1 MDLFLAISQG
11 IGTSLAAG
19 VRAFLVPLLV
29 GTLARANAG
38 VDFEGTEYEF
48 LESIVWLAI
57 MLSLIAGA
65 WLIER
70 SDVPVAPAT
79 WAIAGAAIGGVLFAG
94 SLAERDYMSEP
105 GLFAGALAALVGFAA
120 ARVFLGG
127 AEERL
132 SARGESDEGATL
144 SLIADAAVLTV
155 TALAV
160 LVEPSAYLA
169 VAFCAW
175 VLVVRRRRAGQKYE
189 GLRILR

>member
-11 IGTSLAAG
+11 VGTSLAAG

-29 GTLARANAG
+29 GVLARANVG
-38 VDFEGTEYEF
+38 VNFEGTEYEF

-57 MLSLIAGA
+57 LLSLIVLA

-70 SDVPVAPAT
+70 SDIPVTTAAM
-79 WAIAGAAIGGVLFAG
+79 AVGGAAIGGVLFAA
-94 SLAERDYMSEP
+94 SLAERDYTSEP
-105 GLFAGALAALVGFAA
+105 GLLAGAFVALVGFAA

-132 SARGESDEGATL
+132 AVRGEIGAGRTL
-144 SLIADAAVLTV
+144 DMIVDAVVLAVTF
-155 TALAV
+155 LAV

-169 VAFCAW
+169 LAFCAW
-175 VLVVRRRRAGQKYE
+175 VLLVRRRRAGQKYE

>member
-29 GTLARANAG
+29 GTLARANVG

-57 MLSLIAGA
+57 MLSLIVGA

-70 SDVPVAPAT
+70 SDIPVSPAT

-105 GLFAGALAALVGFAA
+105 GLFAGALAALIGFTA

-132 SARGESDEGATL
+132 SGRGESDAGTTL
-144 SLIADAAVLTV
+144 SQIADAAVLAV
-155 TALAV
+155 TSLAV
-160 LVEPSAYLA
+160 LAEPSAYLA

>member
-29 GTLARANAG
+29 GTLARANVG

-48 LESIVWLAI
+48 LESVVWLAI
-57 MLSLIAGA
+57 LLSLIVGA

-70 SDVPVAPAT
+70 SDIPVAPAT
-79 WAIAGAAIGGVLFAG
+79 WAISGAAIGGVLFAG

-127 AEERL
+127 AQERL
-132 SARGESDEGATL
+132 SARGEGDAGTTL
-144 SLIADAAVLTV
+144 GMIADAAVLAV
-155 TALAV
+155 TILAV
-160 LVEPSAYLA
+160 LVEPSTYLA
-169 VAFCAW
+169 VGFCVW

>member
-11 IGTSLAAG
+11 VGTSLAAG
-19 VRAFLVPLLV
+19 VRAFLAPLMV
-29 GTLARANAG
+29 GVLARANVG
-38 VDFEGTEYEF
+38 VNFEGTEYEF

-57 MLSLIAGA
+57 LLSLIVGA

-70 SDVPVAPAT
+70 SDIPVSPAT

-94 SLAERDYMSEP
+94 SLAERDYTSEL
-105 GLFAGALAALVGFAA
+105 GLFAGALAALIGFAA

-132 SARGESDEGATL
+132 SARGESDAGTTL
-144 SLIADAAVLTV
+144 SLIADAAVLAV

>member
-1 MDLFLAISQG
+1 MPLF
-11 IGTSLAAG
+11 
-19 VRAFLVPLLV
+19 V
-29 GTLARANAG
+29 GALARANVG

-57 MLSLIAGA
+57 LLSLIVGA
-65 WLIER
+65 WLLER

-105 GLFAGALAALVGFAA
+105 GLFAGALVRA
-120 ARVFLGG
+120 ARVPRRAGVPRRRRG
-127 AEERL
+127 AAGRARRER
-132 SARGESDEGATL
+132 RGHDAG
-144 SLIADAAVLTV
+144 LIADCGVLAVA
-155 TALAV
+155 ALAV

-169 VAFCAW
+169 LAFCVW
-175 VLVVRRRRAGQKYE
+175 VLLVRRRRAGQKYE